1 MCQFFYT
8 HGLCT
13 FVNIYKMGLN
23 NKRIVITGGPGTGK
37 TVLISSL
44 EEKGFHCFHEV
55 IRTMTLDALNG
66 KQANE
71 LLINPIDFVDDAK
84 SFNDEL
90 IKARLNHFNDGK
102 NIDKKHLF
110 YDRGIPDV
118 IAYMNY
124 FNQPIEK
131 PYNELCLQNRY
142 DEVLILPPWKD
153 IYVQD
158 NERMEN
164 FEQACGIHEHLEKT
178 YINLGYN
185 PIKVPFGTIE
195 NRLQFVVD
203 LIEKIGE

>member
-1 MCQFFYT
+1 MNLT
-8 HGLCT
+8 
-13 FVNIYKMGLN
+13 

-55 IRTMTLDALNG
+55 IRTMTLDALND
-66 KQANE
+66 KPANE
-71 LLINPIDFVDDAK
+71 ILINPIDFVDDAK

-90 IKARLNHFNDGK
+90 INARLNHFNKGIS
-102 NIDKKHLF
+102 IDKKHLF
-110 YDRGIPDV
+110 YDRGLPDV

-124 FNQPIEK
+124 FKQPIDK
-131 PYNELCLQNRY
+131 RYNVLCLENRY

-164 FEQACGIHEHLEKT
+164 FEQACGIHKHLENT
-178 YINLGYN
+178 YIDLGYR
-185 PIKVPFGTIE
+185 PIEVPFGTID
-195 NRLQFVVD
+195 NRLRFVVD
-203 LIEKIGE
+203 LIENIGE

>member
-1 MCQFFYT
+1 MNLT
-8 HGLCT
+8 
-13 FVNIYKMGLN
+13 

-55 IRTMTLDALNG
+55 IRTITLDALND
-66 KQANE
+66 KPANE
-71 LLINPIDFVDDAK
+71 ILINPIDFVDDAK

-90 IKARLNHFNDGK
+90 INARLNHFNKGIS
-102 NIDKKHLF
+102 IDKKHLF
-110 YDRGIPDV
+110 YDRGLPDV

-124 FNQPIEK
+124 FKQPIDK
-131 PYNELCLQNRY
+131 RYNVLCLENRY

-164 FEQACGIHEHLEKT
+164 FEQACGIHKHLENT
-178 YINLGYN
+178 YIDLGYR
-185 PIKVPFGTIE
+185 PIEVPFGTID
-195 NRLQFVVD
+195 NRLRFVVD
-203 LIEKIGE
+203 HIENIGE

>member
-1 MCQFFYT
+1 MNLT
-8 HGLCT
+8 
-13 FVNIYKMGLN
+13 

-55 IRTMTLDALNG
+55 IRTMTLDALND
-66 KQANE
+66 KPANE
-71 LLINPIDFVDDAK
+71 ILINPIDFVDDAK

-90 IKARLNHFNDGK
+90 INARLNHFNKGIS
-102 NIDKKHLF
+102 IDKKHLF
-110 YDRGIPDV
+110 YDRGLPDV

-124 FNQPIEK
+124 FKQPIDK
-131 PYNELCLQNRY
+131 RYNVLCLENRY

-164 FEQACGIHEHLEKT
+164 FEQACGIHKHLENT
-178 YINLGYN
+178 YIDLGYR
-185 PIKVPFGTIE
+185 PIEVPFGTID
-195 NRLQFVVD
+195 NRLRFVVD
-203 LIEKIGE
+203 HIENIGE

>member
-1 MCQFFYT
+1 MT
-8 HGLCT
+8 
-13 FVNIYKMGLN
+13 

-55 IRTMTLDALNG
+55 IRTMTLDALND
-66 KQANE
+66 KPANE
-71 LLINPIDFVDDAK
+71 ILINPIDFVDDAK

-90 IKARLNHFNDGK
+90 INARLNHFNKGIS
-102 NIDKKHLF
+102 IDKKHLF
-110 YDRGIPDV
+110 YDRGLPDV

-124 FNQPIEK
+124 FKQPIDK
-131 PYNELCLQNRY
+131 RYNVLCLENRY

-164 FEQACGIHEHLEKT
+164 FEQACGIHKHLENT
-178 YINLGYN
+178 YIDLGYR
-185 PIKVPFGTIE
+185 PIEVPFGTID
-195 NRLQFVVD
+195 NRLRFVVD
-203 LIEKIGE
+203 HIENIGE